1 MEETQ
6 IQKSYTIIEHTH
18 THSKDL
24 NYALDWVCWV
34 VCSMSLMGPEFLK
47 SWRFLGQICIYCVSM
62 GLVHTCVGFPWFSLR
77 LFWSRVLQKIG
88 TKRTRILVML
98 SPDTSLAK
106 WQPCFRVWC
115 PIMVSTQWVFC
126 RVWNF
131 VTFQLP
137 TPVFV
142 CLLLLSWRFSLSWR
156 CALLCQSNT
165 VLNFLNQ
172 GGRKQLVESSLK
184 EVPRGQKPKE
194 LIVCNLHGLEQGS
207 LVLRLY
213 ICSF

>member
-1 MEETQ
+1 M
-6 IQKSYTIIEHTH
+6 
-18 THSKDL
+18 
-24 NYALDWVCWV
+24 

-62 GLVHTCVGFPWFSLR
+62 GLVHMCVGFPWFS
-77 LFWSRVLQKIG
+77 FKIVLISSSAEDWNRKNPKFG
-88 TKRTRILVML
+88 HALL
-98 SPDTSLAK
+98 SPDTLLAK
-106 WQPCFRVWC
+106 GHPCCRVWC
-115 PIMVSTQWVFC
+115 TIMVSTQQVYC

-131 VTFQLP
+131 VTSELP

-142 CLLLLSWRFSLSWR
+142 SFLLLSWSFSLSWR
-156 CALLCQSNT
+156 CTLLCQSNT
-165 VLNFLNQ
+165 VFNSLNQ
-172 GGRKQLVESSLK
+172 GSRKQLVESSLK

-194 LIVCNLHGLEQGS
+194 LILCNLHGLERGS